1 MTCWKHFSHCT
12 LSYREV
18 FMWFLNSVSLNL
30 SSLKAALS
38 FFCLPAGWCLLFAL
52 RGWAPAWHSPAP
64 GQALGMPTHCVVS
77 LCRREK
83 GALGISKANTNLNC
97 RVGKRRKK
105 QSQQME
111 PLPWK
116 QCTAWPWGAHTVPM
130 CGSSQAVITAGG
142 HIHSV
147 TKRAAL
153 ISNTRCPAGAP
164 GELVSPSRGKTSLRM
179 DSQVLTKPPRSHL

>member
-18 FMWFLNSVSLNL
+18 FTWFLNSVSLNL

-38 FFCLPAGWCLLFAL
+38 LCCLPAGWMLAVHFTGLSTSLALTSTRTGTGDASPL
-52 RGWAPAWHSPAP
+52 RG
-64 GQALGMPTHCVVS
+64 VS
-77 LCRREK
+77 VFEGERSTGDLK
-83 GALGISKANTNLNC
+83 GKYWPELQS
-97 RVGKRRKK
+97 RKRRKK

-116 QCTAWPWGAHTVPM
+116 QCAAWPWGAYTVPT
-130 CGSSQAVITAGG
+130 CGSSQAAITAGG
-142 HIHSV
+142 HVHSV

-153 ISNTRCPAGAP
+153 TSNTRCPAGAP
-164 GELVSPSRGKTSLRM
+164 GELVSPSQGKTSLRV